1 MEPLFLLLQW
11 LMGGLWQTQ
20 LYVEKQVFP
29 YLWVGLWPCDLE
41 TRHPVAAPSLPF
53 LWLLMVLQAPN
64 SLY

>member
-29 YLWVGLWPCDLE
+29 YLRVGLWPCDLE
-41 TRHPVAAPSLPF
+41 TRVNTLYLPF
-53 LWLLMVLQAPN
+53 ILAIQW
-64 SLY
+64 YYKH